1 MVCLTGDVPSETPYT
16 RDCSHRANKFELKLC
31 ILFCLI
37 DLTLGFSGISRY
49 PTLYIFVCLFV
60 CLFVQLLFLIGNL
73 FEFENIF
80 GHQPKVVYLFIRNTI
95 KSPYAEQI
103 CVVSFLITR
112 SKLYCNTCLY
122 NVHRTTRIPVCIYF
136 IPDIS
141 NIRLL

>member
-1 MVCLTGDVPSETPYT
+1 MSQWSVSQGITNLKRHILEIVLIGQTSLNWNCVFCFVWSVSHSALVGFRVIQPY
-16 RDCSHRANKFELKLC
+16 
-31 ILFCLI
+31 IYLFI
-37 DLTLGFSGISRY
+37 
-49 PTLYIFVCLFV
+49 

-73 FEFENIF
+73 FGFENIF

-95 KSPYAEQI
+95 KSPYTEQI

-122 NVHRTTRIPVCIYF
+122 NVHRTTRIPVCIYC